1 MSSSTAATPRE
12 VLARLHELTVADE
25 AGAVDLYAEDAV
37 HEIPFAPAG
46 APARVEGQEALRR
59 LMDAQGGRS
68 PVKYQGFENVQVWDT
83 TDPEVIIAE
92 YEVVGT
98 VVSTGAGFRLSQL
111 LILRVR
117 DGRILLTRSYLDPGR
132 FAELLA

>member
-1 MSSSTAATPRE
+1 MSSSATLTPRE
-12 VLARLHELTVADE
+12 VLARMHELTVTDE
-25 AGAVDLYAEDAV
+25 AAAVDLYAENAV

-46 APARVEGQEALRR
+46 APARIEGREALRQM
-59 LMDAQGGRS
+59 MDAQGGQS
-68 PVKYQGFENVQVWDT
+68 PVKYQGFENVQVWET

-92 YEVVGT
+92 YEVVGI
-98 VVSTGAGFRLSQL
+98 VVSTGAGFRIPQL

-117 DGRILLTRSYLDPGR
+117 DGKILLSRGYLNPGQ

>member
-1 MSSSTAATPRE
+1 MSSSTTLTPRE
-12 VLARLHELTVADE
+12 VLARMHELTVTDE
-25 AGAVDLYAEDAV
+25 AAAVDLYAENAV

-46 APARVEGQEALRR
+46 APARIEGREALRQM
-59 LMDAQGGRS
+59 MDAQGGQS
-68 PVKYQGFENVQVWDT
+68 PVKYQGFENVQVWET

-92 YEVVGT
+92 YEVVGI
-98 VVSTGAGFRLSQL
+98 VISTGAGFRIPQL

-117 DGRILLTRSYLDPGR
+117 DGKILLSRSYLNPGQ